1 MIDER
6 VPCVRLQPGYYV
18 EGYQH
23 LRGGVPCFVKPNGE
37 MWPLLLEKAMAKML
51 GGYGSLAG
59 GNEAAAFR
67 ALTGC
72 TKQETWKRRMGDGA
86 WRRGELSDD
95 SMNKFVFRCGDEVSA
110 DELWQRLE
118 GWSSRN
124 FLMSASVKA
133 SNGKLERRRPD
144 GLIEGHA
151 YSLLMTITVGYDLE
165 GG

>member
-1 MIDER
+1 
-6 VPCVRLQPGYYV
+6 
-18 EGYQH
+18 
-23 LRGGVPCFVKPNGE
+23 
-37 MWPLLLEKAMAKML
+37 
-51 GGYGSLAG
+51 
-59 GNEAAAFR
+59 
-67 ALTGC
+67 
-72 TKQETWKRRMGDGA
+72 MGDGA